1 MFRFDRRKWREA
13 IMQQENIPVRLATH
27 GIGFRDKFGYAS
39 FGETAAQEA

>member
-1 MFRFDRRKWREA
+1 
-13 IMQQENIPVRLATH
+13 MQQENISVRLATH